1 MNKQKGENMNNLK
14 KIGLTALAGSLVAV
28 SANAIE
34 MSVSGTTSVSY
45 TSKSSSKES
54 LVGGQAIGV
63 DTGISF
69 TGSGELENG
78 FTVKTFAAL
87 DDGRA
92 NTLSSS
98 QLTLGM
104 GSLGTVVFAQQFGT
118 AANGID
124 DVTPRVKEESWDQ
137 AGGSVLQ
144 GFGRA
149 TAEGAVTYKSPAI
162 EAAGLAISFG
172 VDYDPSAN
180 KASDDHDATTDKAYN
195 EGSGTGMV
203 VKIASDLG
211 ITVGAGVEDITGNNK
226 HTDKTNITA
235 YALYT
240 MGPVSI
246 GYQEYYL
253 DQGSGTANTLVSAG
267 GDYTGNAMGI
277 AFNVNDNLS
286 LSYGEINETLEA
298 QSGTLS
304 ADRDVT
310 SITAAYSAGGMALT
324 IQQTDTDNFAM
335 NTTAADA
342 IDTEATQITLAFAF

>member
-1 MNKQKGENMNNLK
+1 
-14 KIGLTALAGSLVAV
+14 
-28 SANAIE
+28 
-34 MSVSGTTSVSY
+34 
-45 TSKSSSKES
+45 
-54 LVGGQAIGV
+54 
-63 DTGISF
+63 
-69 TGSGELENG
+69 
-78 FTVKTFAAL
+78 
-87 DDGRA
+87 
-92 NTLSSS
+92 
-98 QLTLGM
+98 M

-144 GFGRA
+144 SFGRS
-149 TAEGAVTYKSPAI
+149 TAEGAVTYKSPAV
-162 EAAGLAISFG
+162 EVAGLAMTFG
-172 VDYDPSAN
+172 VDYDPAAG

-195 EGSGTGMV
+195 TGSGTGMV

-211 ITVGAGVEDITGNNK
+211 LTVGAGVEEVTGNNK
-226 HTDKTNITA
+226 YTDRTNITA

-240 MGPVSI
+240 MGPVSL

-253 DQGSGTANTLVSAG
+253 DQGSGVANALVSAG

-286 LSYGEINETLEA
+286 LSYGEINETKEA

-324 IQQTDTDNFAM
+324 IQQTDTDNFAL
-335 NTTAADA
+335 NSTAADVV
-342 IDTEATQITLAFAF
+342 DTEATQITLAFAF

>member
-1 MNKQKGENMNNLK
+1 
-14 KIGLTALAGSLVAV
+14 
-28 SANAIE
+28 
-34 MSVSGTTSVSY
+34 
-45 TSKSSSKES
+45 
-54 LVGGQAIGV
+54 
-63 DTGISF
+63 
-69 TGSGELENG
+69 
-78 FTVKTFAAL
+78 
-87 DDGRA
+87 
-92 NTLSSS
+92 
-98 QLTLGM
+98 
-104 GSLGTVVFAQQFGT
+104 
-118 AANGID
+118 
-124 DVTPRVKEESWDQ
+124 
-137 AGGSVLQ
+137 
-144 GFGRA
+144 
-149 TAEGAVTYKSPAI
+149 
-162 EAAGLAISFG
+162 
-172 VDYDPSAN
+172 
-180 KASDDHDATTDKAYN
+180 
-195 EGSGTGMV
+195 MV

-246 GYQEYYL
+246 GYQEDYL
-253 DQGSGTANTLVSAG
+253 DQGSGTGNVDISAG

-298 QSGTLS
+298 QSGTLA